1 MFRLLVLSKEVSER
15 MLWERGFF
23 VGGGKSGVWMDR
35 ASIEFV
41 TGRCFEF

>member
-15 MLWERGFF
+15 MLWERGLF
-23 VGGGKSGVWMDR
+23 VGGGKGGVWMDR